1 MTDWTL
7 NGWFRWID
15 PPEGPWCPLV
25 MRCLGTGFLSVLVLF
40 ALMVADVYPAHAQAP
55 RRVLLLPLTTD
66 FLKEADARK
75 VEAQIRDEV
84 AASMPRYIVLPR
96 PALDLAS
103 MKVAAGCATDGKDC
117 LALIGRTTRAS
128 WVVQVSLRGS
138 RKRAKLVVQR
148 VRSQTAVESK
158 YTTELTSVGVG
169 SARALRWHVA
179 TALGARPA
187 PLPGRLVLRAVRG
200 QLTGA
205 IILLDQRQVG
215 SAALRQVNPGRHR
228 LEIRRRGYRP
238 FIWAGEVR
246 PAQDTSIIVKM
257 VPRVSSVSSDTTLTE
272 TTPRAVEDDGGPVWT
287 WALGAG

>member
-1 MTDWTL
+1 
-7 NGWFRWID
+7 
-15 PPEGPWCPLV
+15 
-25 MRCLGTGFLSVLVLF
+25 
-40 ALMVADVYPAHAQAP
+40 
-55 RRVLLLPLTTD
+55 
-66 FLKEADARK
+66 
-75 VEAQIRDEV
+75 
-84 AASMPRYIVLPR
+84 
-96 PALDLAS
+96 
-103 MKVAAGCATDGKDC
+103 
-117 LALIGRTTRAS
+117 
-128 WVVQVSLRGS
+128 
-138 RKRAKLVVQR
+138 
-148 VRSQTAVESK
+148 
-158 YTTELTSVGVG
+158 
-169 SARALRWHVA
+169 ALRWHVA

-287 WALGAG
+287 WVLGAGAVVAAGTAAVFGVQVLNLESEAERLTLDCNGEGRNSDTCKNGRDRALIANISWGAAGALAVSAVVAYFIESSDGDSSTAKSSPLDDARFGVAPTADGMAASFEVSF